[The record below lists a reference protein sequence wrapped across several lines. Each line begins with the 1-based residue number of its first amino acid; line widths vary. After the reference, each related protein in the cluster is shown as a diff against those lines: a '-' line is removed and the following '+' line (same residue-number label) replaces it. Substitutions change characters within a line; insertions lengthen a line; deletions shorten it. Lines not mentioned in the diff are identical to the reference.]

1 MIFAAVV
8 VGAVAVALTSVPGL
22 GGSLGLDRFFGS
34 DQGQMLYTKVVRG
47 KLPVT
52 VTERGTVESSN
63 NKDVTNEVEGMT
75 TIIKILPEGT
85 PVEKDQIVCELDSA
99 NLRDQLTNQEIT
111 TRRAEADLDQATKTL
126 EVAMI
131 AVKEYQEGTFPQDEK
146 SAQGQIKL
154 AQADLVKAQDSMDWY
169 ERMAEIGYAS
179 SAQFTTAKLTFQKTE
194 FTLQENE
201 TKLMVLRKYTKEKQ
215 QTELQANV
223 QKATSDKLAKEATYK
238 LEKAKEEKLTKQ
250 IDKCILRAP
259 GPGIVVYAN
268 ESNRFGSNQ
277 ALIEEGASVRE
288 RQPIFKLPDL
298 NKMRVNTKVHES
310 MVNRITAGLKA
321 RIRVDSFAQQ
331 QLTGTVDQVQPM
343 ADANNF
349 FSSDIKV
356 YTTFIA
362 IDNPPDGLRP
372 GMSAQVDI
380 LVTQLDNVLSVPVQ
394 SILEFKGKDYV
405 FVKTSNGPI
414 RKEVKLGITN
424 DTLIEIKEG
433 LREGE
438 EIAMNPSELLSDD
451 EKREAFAT
459 STKGAK
465 SGEWSADA
473 VQAGKASPG
482 LAPGLPGKNDTKKDA
497 GAEKGKGQGGQRKG
511 QGGNPAMRAIMQ
523 KIAPEDRQKMFS
535 PDTPQSEREEI
546 LKKAGATD
554 EQIQQMRSFGGGRG
568 PGGGGPPGGGFGGGP
583 PGGGGF
589 GGGGGRG
596 GPGGG
601 PNP

>member
-22 GGSLGLDRFFGS
+22 GSSLGLDRFFGS
-34 DQGQMLYTKVVRG
+34 DEGQMLYTKVARG

-63 NKDVTNEVEGMT
+63 NKDVINEVEGMT

-126 EVAMI
+126 EVAQI

-146 SAQGQIKL
+146 SAQGQITL
-154 AQADLVKAQDSMDWY
+154 ALADLVKAKDSMDWY

-194 FTLQENE
+194 FTLQENR

-277 ALIEEGASVRE
+277 ALVEEGASVRE

-362 IDNPPDGLRP
+362 IDDPPDGLRP

-380 LVTQLDNVLSVPVQ
+380 LVTQLDDVLSVPVQ

-438 EIAMNPSELLSDD
+438 ELAMNPSELLTDD

-459 STKGAK
+459 SSKGAK

-473 VQAGKASPG
+473 VQAGKGSPG

-554 EQIQQMRSFGGGRG
+554 EMIQQMRSFGGGRGG
-568 PGGGGPPGGGFGGGP
+568 PGGGGPPGGGFGGG
-583 PGGGGF
+583 
-589 GGGGGRG
+589 GRG